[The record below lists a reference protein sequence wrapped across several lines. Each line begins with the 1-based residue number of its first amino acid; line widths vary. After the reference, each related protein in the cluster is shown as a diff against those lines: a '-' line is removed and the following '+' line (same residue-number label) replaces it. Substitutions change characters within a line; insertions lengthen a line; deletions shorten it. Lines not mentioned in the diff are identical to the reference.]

1 MRLLYILFLINL
13 TQAIE
18 EIEDLALYGV
28 LLFAL
33 LCSFLAYLTS
43 FSFHWTLKLIWTL
56 LTPLSVFDGIS
67 LKENILYQLFS
78 LVHDIDE
85 LSKYLS
91 EFFQF
96 GHFILKEPL

>member
-1 MRLLYILFLINL
+1 MRLLNILFLIDL
-13 TQAIE
+13 AQAVE
-18 EIEDLALYGV
+18 AIEDLALYGV
-28 LLFAL
+28 LLLAL
-33 LCSFLAYLTS
+33 LCSFLAYLS
-43 FSFHWTLKLIWTL
+43 CFSLHRTLKLIWTL
-56 LTPLSVFDGIS
+56 LTALGVLEGIS
-67 LKENILYQLFS
+67 LKENILDQLFS

>member
-1 MRLLYILFLINL
+1 LINL
-13 TQAIE
+13 TQAVE

-43 FSFHWTLKLIWTL
+43 FSFHRTLKLIWTL